1 MRNFWIES
9 DIDGRESFV
18 SGGPRRND
26 GRMSTKLY
34 FNSNGCSTK
43 AVSINCNPNNDGT
56 LEVRVKTCNDEII
69 DIIANKKEGDIKVR
83 NFFKEAITEILND
96 KSKTPTQRL
105 KAIKEL
111 L

>member
-9 DIDGRESFV
+9 VVDGRESNV
-18 SGGPRRND
+18 AGGPRRND
-26 GRMSTKLY
+26 GRMSTNLY
-34 FNSNGCSTK
+34 FNSNGCSTR
-43 AVSINCNPNNDGT
+43 AVSVNCSPNDDGT

-69 DIIANKKEGDIKVR
+69 DIIADKNDGDIKVR
-83 NFFKEAITEILND
+83 NFFKESLAEILDD